1 MTTIARG
8 SNAGKLKTRVVVAD
22 SSRIHTNLL
31 AEALKCDSE
40 FEVIPFDTESRDLLS
55 AVIAA
60 DADVLVVS
68 ANLDEQSSSGLEVV
82 AELRTASPKVRSV
95 VLLDSLNDEM
105 VLHAFR
111 AGTRGIFGKSQ
122 PVEELRK
129 CIRCIHEGQIWA
141 NTREM
146 SLAVEALANAPTVRT
161 VNARGLSL
169 LSKRELEVVRLLAQ
183 GLSNREIAHRLE
195 LSQHTVKNHL
205 FRIFEKLGVS
215 SRVELLHMTLTQSG
229 AGRLTA
235 EDSTTSGF
243 HNDFTLLQKAAERGL
258 PVAELG
264 LAQAYLARRTDSHN
278 AAHAYA
284 WYLVALKRTSEAKDL
299 LAKILTPE
307 QIAEANKMARAKL
320 SLIEGENS
328 ADVE

>member
-1 MTTIARG
+1 MTKIARD
-8 SNAGKLKTRVVVAD
+8 SNAGNFKTRVVVAD

-40 FEVIPFDTESRDLLS
+40 FEVIPFDTESRQLLP
-55 AVIAA
+55 AVIAV
-60 DADVLVVS
+60 DANVLVVS
-68 ANLDEQSSSGLEVV
+68 ANLDEQPSGGFDVV
-82 AELRTASPKVRSV
+82 AELRTAGPNVRSV

-111 AGTRGIFGKSQ
+111 AGARGIFGKSQ

-129 CIRCIHEGQIWA
+129 CIRCIHQGQIWA

-183 GLSNREIAHRLE
+183 GLSNREIAQRLE

-215 SRVELLHMTLTQSG
+215 SRIELLHMTLTQSG
-229 AGRLTA
+229 AGRWTS
-235 EDSTTSGF
+235 DSTTSGF

-258 PVAELG
+258 PAAQLG
-264 LAQAYLARRTDSHN
+264 LAQAYLARRTDPQN

-284 WYLVALKRTSEAKDL
+284 WYLVALKRTSQAKDF
-299 LAKILTPE
+299 LAKILTAE
-307 QIAEANKMARAKL
+307 QIAEANKMASAKL
-320 SLIEGENS
+320 SLIEGESS